1 MLVNSQSLRHKVC
14 CFWGTCE
21 YSKSTKT
28 STGICSHFKTVV
40 AFGGEGR
47 RREGNGI
54 GVGFS
59 SIC

>member
-1 MLVNSQSLRHKVC
+1 MLFFLDIY
-14 CFWGTCE
+14 E

-28 STGICSHFKTVV
+28 STGIICTKSKTVL

-47 RREGNGI
+47 RRGGDGI

-59 SIC
+59 CICCFVF